1 MWHAPFLGLF
11 LGAHFILGQ
20 NLNDC
25 TAFSTDGL
33 AASQYQYYRFYDF
46 RNQKVP
52 NLSSTGTK
60 GSRAK
65 VVTGPSWK
73 NDWYIRDFPRKSL
86 GGTSIPVNFVPE
98 KVYISESN
106 LPVPGYC

>member
-1 MWHAPFLGLF
+1 MWHAPFLCLF
-11 LGAHFILGQ
+11 LWAHSTIGQ

-33 AASQYQYYRFYDF
+33 AASRYQYYSFYDF
-46 RNQKVP
+46 RNQKASED
-52 NLSSTGTK
+52 SSALTT

-73 NDWYIRDFPRKSL
+73 DDWYIRDFPRKSP
-86 GGTSIPVNFVPE
+86 GVSSIPVNFVPE
-98 KVYISESN
+98 KVYISK
-106 LPVPGYC
+106 